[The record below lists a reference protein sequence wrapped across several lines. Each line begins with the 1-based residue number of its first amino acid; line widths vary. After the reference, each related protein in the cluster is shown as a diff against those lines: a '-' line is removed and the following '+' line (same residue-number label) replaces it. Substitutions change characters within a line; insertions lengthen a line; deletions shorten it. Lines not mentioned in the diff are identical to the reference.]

1 MHFNTFVLG
10 YLCKSDAHRYFLH
23 LIKTLPKEIQDLFS
37 VDERSFD
44 EIFHLT
50 DERILHVYQVIQS
63 MAETKNN
70 LPDCNENLE
79 IENCNEFI
87 DFDSC
92 SEPF

>member
-50 DERILHVYQVIQS
+50 GGRILLIEDYVYQVIYS
-63 MAETKNN
+63 MAETRN
-70 LPDCNENLE
+70 LPDGNENLKV
-79 IENCNEFI
+79 ENCN
-87 DFDSC
+87 
-92 SEPF
+92 